1 MTQENLNQQ
10 NNAHQDRSFVTT
22 DAFSERVELLK
33 NDLQA
38 YTDERNL
45 LLKETIMEEVQQWIQ
60 VIDQAQG

>member
-1 MTQENLNQQ
+1 MTQDNLNQQ
-10 NNAHQDRSFVTT
+10 HNARQDRLFVTT
-22 DAFSERVELLK
+22 DAFSEQVEHLR
-33 NDLQA
+33 NELQA